1 MKLRYSRVDILGGLY
16 DYHRNC
22 SARATLGDNMAK
34 KIRPMLDYVKEGI
47 EKVNLLQ
54 VSKINFLRKGPRPPL
69 VQAFGLGIKG
79 HWGTMQP
86 SWGVWCPDYR

>member
-47 EKVNLLQ
+47 EKVNLLHRAG
-54 VSKINFLRKGPRPPL
+54 VL
-69 VQAFGLGIKG
+69 
-79 HWGTMQP
+79 MQ
-86 SWGVWCPDYR
+86 S